1 MAFTMRWIIN
11 EDWYHM
17 FASKI
22 LEIMSLQ
29 LFSDA
34 DFYISI
40 NCVIFVVKNI
50 AIRCSIILNYSVGYW
65 ISCCNGSYAFTIDHI
80 KTKISFV
87 MRTLYCN
94 SYPVNEA
101 AK

>member
-34 DFYISI
+34 DFY
-40 NCVIFVVKNI
+40 
-50 AIRCSIILNYSVGYW
+50 
-65 ISCCNGSYAFTIDHI
+65 
-80 KTKISFV
+80 
-87 MRTLYCN
+87 LYL
-94 SYPVNEA
+94 
-101 AK
+101 

>member
-22 LEIMSLQ
+22 LEIMSFQ
-29 LFSDA
+29 LFSEA

-50 AIRCSIILNYSVGYW
+50 AIRCRIILNYSIGH
-65 ISCCNGSYAFTIDHI
+65 CNGSYAFTIDHI
-80 KTKISFV
+80 KSKI
-87 MRTLYCN
+87 
-94 SYPVNEA
+94 
-101 AK
+101 